1 MMIVVKSRAEN
12 VIKMLKSRA
21 ENVITVDYYIN
32 NQ

>member
-1 MMIVVKSRAEN
+1 MTAAKSRAEN
-12 VIKMLKSRA
+12 VIKMLKSRV

>member
-1 MMIVVKSRAEN
+1 MTVAKSRAEN

>member
-1 MMIVVKSRAEN
+1 MTAAKSRAEN

>member
-1 MMIVVKSRAEN
+1 MTVVKSRAEN
-12 VIKMLKSRA
+12 VVKMLKSRA

>member
-1 MMIVVKSRAEN
+1 MMTMAKSRAEN

>member
-1 MMIVVKSRAEN
+1 MTVAKSRTEN

>member
-1 MMIVVKSRAEN
+1 MMTAAKSRAEN

>member
-1 MMIVVKSRAEN
+1 MTTAKSRAEN